1 MSEYDNELKFVFMDM
16 KTKLKALLINKTV
29 YVNSNYDFEDVIEYV
44 AEEIGHYETLGEGV
58 DISDYRIIN
67 NRKWELIGREWGYKK
82 LVPIEKLKE
91 FVSNHEV
98 VYDYD
103 LAEEFGVSEHF
114 IEETVEMYKRKGAI

>member
-29 YVNSNYDFEDVIEYV
+29 YVNSNYEFQDVIEYV

-58 DISDYRIIN
+58 DISDYRVLN

-82 LVPIEKLKE
+82 LVPLDKLKE
-91 FVSNHEV
+91 FVENHEV
-98 VYDYD
+98 VHDYE

-114 IEETVEMYKRKGAI
+114 IEETVGMYKRKGII